1 LKPESN
7 FKNLRQFM
15 EFLPIDYYI
24 LLQDGYDQQRPAL
37 RSNHVFY
44 TNLPLLV
51 KKRSYLKQTTD
62 IIKNITFEDIMRCL
76 DKNEAENLLCDPFS
90 QDELASHLTAQ
101 YGPIK
106 DIFHINYSPQ
116 EILNRF
122 MRGGKNV
129 STDEIQDF
137 EEALSKAANQQ
148 SGLTSEHKDMS

>member
-1 LKPESN
+1 
-7 FKNLRQFM
+7 
-15 EFLPIDYYI
+15 
-24 LLQDGYDQQRPAL
+24 
-37 RSNHVFY
+37 VFY

-51 KKRSYLKQTTD
+51 KKRSYIKQTTD